1 MRLVIDKK
9 GLYDNRLFKSG
20 ILSAALPF
28 SQSSMKKVVVHVNN
42 CSEARILHSEENAM
56 EGSVIVY
63 GKPCQTR

>member
-1 MRLVIDKK
+1 MQLVIDKK
-9 GLYDNRLFKSG
+9 GLCDNRLFKSG
-20 ILSAALPF
+20 IFSAALPF

-42 CSEARILHSEENAM
+42 FSEARILHSEENAM

>member
-20 ILSAALPF
+20 IFSATLPF

-42 CSEARILHSEENAM
+42 C
-56 EGSVIVY
+56 
-63 GKPCQTR
+63 

>member
-20 ILSAALPF
+20 IFSAALPF

-42 CSEARILHSEENAM
+42 F
-56 EGSVIVY
+56 
-63 GKPCQTR
+63 